1 MIKLFRLTTGEE
13 IVGEVQESASETH
26 TIKNPC
32 AIGIAMNS
40 AGQPTL
46 NMHPWLMFSSEKHV
60 TLKEQHVM
68 FVTEVDIKIENK
80 YNEIF
85 GSGIVIAQ
93 STMLP

>member
-1 MIKLFRLTTGEE
+1 
-13 IVGEVQESASETH
+13 
-26 TIKNPC
+26 
-32 AIGIAMNS
+32 
-40 AGQPTL
+40 
-46 NMHPWLMFSSEKHV
+46 MFSSEKHV

-93 STMLP
+93 QPIIR